1 MEGVAAPSVVDEK
14 IYLIILFFKLPS
26 DPLQIFFKVTYCDF
40 EAGHFFTFSF
50 SALRMLFALSR
61 SLMARTSAGGKSRK
75 DEISSKTIV
84 AHGD

>member
-40 EAGHFFTFSF
+40 EAGHFLHLFIFCSEDVVCSF
-50 SALRMLFALSR
+50 EVFNGSNLCR
-61 SLMARTSAGGKSRK
+61 RK
-75 DEISSKTIV
+75 EQKR
-84 AHGD
+84 